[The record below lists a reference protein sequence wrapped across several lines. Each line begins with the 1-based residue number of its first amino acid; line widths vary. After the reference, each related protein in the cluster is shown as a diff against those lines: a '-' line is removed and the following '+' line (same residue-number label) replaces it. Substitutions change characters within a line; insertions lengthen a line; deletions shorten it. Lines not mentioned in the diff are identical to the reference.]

1 MCDKVVDSYLF
12 SLKFVPDWFVM
23 SKMTDKLENVIFFND
38 EALLIYIA
46 ILLHSLATI

>member
-23 SKMTDKLENVIFFND
+23 SKKTEKLENAIFFNK
-38 EALLIYIA
+38 ALLI
-46 ILLHSLATI
+46 